1 MLCKSSL
8 EIALKALQHYNADLQ
23 NSIVHTVNP
32 SLIAWYKFRQSQN
45 DSVIGQ
51 IRKLLR
57 GFEND

>member
-23 NSIVHTVNP
+23 NSIVHTVSP

-45 DSVIGQ
+45 DGVIGQ
-51 IRKLLR
+51 IQKILR
-57 GFEND
+57 ELNNV